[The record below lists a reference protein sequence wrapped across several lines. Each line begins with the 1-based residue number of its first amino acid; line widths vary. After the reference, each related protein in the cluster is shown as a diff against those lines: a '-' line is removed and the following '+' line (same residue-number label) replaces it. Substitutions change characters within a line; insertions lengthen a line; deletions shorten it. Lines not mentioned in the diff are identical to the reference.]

1 MNVCAANQPLEV
13 SMNPALKRRIGIVL
27 LWILFC
33 VIAGWIF
40 YPRYN
45 VPEPPPRLDTKLPP
59 ASPSGH

>member
-1 MNVCAANQPLEV
+1 
-13 SMNPALKRRIGIVL
+13 MNPALKRRIGIVL